1 MSKAAISTNLPAK
14 RPYTGASSGTSVIDS
29 LFTQEQQELL
39 KRRKTQEWSI
49 DQLFQ
54 TDTRSQ
60 PQKEPPQRQ
69 APPPNY

>member
-14 RPYTGASSGTSVIDS
+14 RPYTGASSGASVIDS